1 MTSRPLLPVAPLL
14 LALCLPASAAPAAD
28 RADHCASADDA
39 RVIQHYYASTRPGA
53 PPPAVSRLF
62 RMKEASVASAL
73 HPEQA
78 YGVRSNRLF
87 FDEVW
92 KSVDGWGKD
101 TRIGIVFTAGGMH
114 AWNFPST
121 VPQTQAS
128 TSPIWY
134 DMYADDGAG
143 VHGHITPQ
151 EVDQIWA
158 LQIPTKEAGKFTRIL
173 GFYGKDGHLIVGLYA
188 SEGVKAFDPKAVA
201 GFERTRELLRT
212 QPRICQRD

>member
-1 MTSRPLLPVAPLL
+1 MRTNAIPFLPSACLL
-14 LALCLPASAAPAAD
+14 LALGLSAPVAAAD
-28 RADHCASADDA
+28 LCASADDA
-39 RVIQHYYASTRPGA
+39 RVIQDYYANTRPGA

-62 RMKEASVASAL
+62 RMPEVSVVSAL
-73 HPEQA
+73 KPEHA

-87 FDEVW
+87 FDQVW

-101 TRIGIVFTAGGMH
+101 TKIGIVFTSGGMH

-121 VPQTQAS
+121 VPQTQSS
-128 TSPIWY
+128 TSLIWY

-158 LQIPTKEAGKFTRIL
+158 LQIPTKEADKFTRIL
-173 GFYGKDGHLIVGLYA
+173 GFYGKDGNLIVGLYV
-188 SEGVKAFDPKAVA
+188 SENVKPFDPKAVE

-212 QPRICQRD
+212 QPRICQRG